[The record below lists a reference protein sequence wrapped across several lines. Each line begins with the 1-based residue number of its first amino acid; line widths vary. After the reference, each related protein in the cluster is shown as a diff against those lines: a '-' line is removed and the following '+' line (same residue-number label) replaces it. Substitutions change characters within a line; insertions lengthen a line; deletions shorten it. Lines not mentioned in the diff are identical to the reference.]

1 MKENL
6 NNIAEQYLKKI
17 RDYEE
22 FNKQLIDDT
31 LDWENIEEVSKEVA
45 EKFYNEYMNVINESK
60 FIE

>member
-22 FNKQLIDDT
+22 FNKQLINDT

-45 EKFYNEYMNVINESK
+45 EQFYNEHMSI
-60 FIE
+60 